1 MNNERSKLRHHTRA
15 MACAALLAT
24 LWAAGATAGLAAE
37 AALELLPGE
46 PQFELQELFPGRGG
60 RSIVVAQDGT
70 VLAFHGRGVRRSTD
84 AGKTWNPPLEI
95 GPDAGGNAMVNET
108 TGHVMLVRPD
118 QGRLWRSTDAGATWS
133 REEITVLPNGF
144 GHGSP
149 DGVPAN
155 AGAMQPGV
163 TLQYGKHKGRLLMPA
178 RCQPPE
184 GNNEVRWWPYNYNT
198 SIYSDDRGRTWQTS
212 TPFPVLGT
220 GEGTLAELSDGR
232 VYYNSREHMSKGNRF
247 IAWSHDG
254 GATWLNPSRCRVLPD
269 GMRGDPYGCMGGL
282 VRLPVDGRDILVYS
296 NLDSDGGQFRGR
308 GRQKITVWASF
319 DGAETWPVKRLVFDG
334 PSAYSNLAAGR
345 PGTPTEGQIYLLFE
359 GGRGGQYEAVHVAR
373 FNLAWLLGGE
383 PTGDGEAPKL
393 E

>member
-1 MNNERSKLRHHTRA
+1 MKNERCKSGFCARA
-15 MACAALLAT
+15 IGIRGIGPYLVALAVAAPL
-24 LWAAGATAGLAAE
+24 AGASETSL
-37 AALELLPGE
+37 
-46 PQFELQELFPGRGG
+46 FEMQKLFPGRGG

-70 VLAFHGRGVRRSTD
+70 VVAFHGRSIRRSAD
-84 AGKTWNPPLEI
+84 GGKTWSPPREI
-95 GPDAGGNAMVNET
+95 GPDASGNAILDEN
-108 TGHVMLVRPD
+108 TGDVMLVRPD
-118 QGRLWRSTDAGATWS
+118 RGYLWRSTDAGTTWL
-133 REEITVLPNGF
+133 REEIRVLPNGL
-144 GHGSP
+144 GHGNP

-155 AGAMQPGV
+155 AGAMQSGV
-163 TLQYGKHKGRLLMPA
+163 TLQFGEHKGRLLMPA

-184 GNNEVRWWPYNYNT
+184 GTNDVQWWPYNYNT

-247 IAWSHDG
+247 VAWSHDG

-269 GMRGDPYGCMGGL
+269 GMRGDRYGCMGGL
-282 VRLPVDGRDILVYS
+282 ARLPVDGRDILVYS

-334 PSAYSNLAAGR
+334 PSAYSNLAGGR
-345 PGTPTEGQIYLLFE
+345 PDTPTEGQIYLLFE
-359 GGRGGQYEAVHVAR
+359 GGCGGQYDAVHVAR
-373 FNLAWLLGGE
+373 FNLAWLLEGE
-383 PTGDGEAPKL
+383 PTGDGEVPDFP
-393 E
+393 